1 MILNIFFLLLLIM
14 NSSNRNMTQVII
26 YRHFVAIVSVILI
39 SLSSSAQQARLFGRV
54 VDGDGQVIPGASL
67 SAVLVD
73 STAQSNAAIFR
84 LISDVDGNYSFLL
97 NPGEYS
103 VEARY
108 VGLTP
113 SQIKVGLE
121 AGGNVE
127 WNFVLFADDDVLD
140 IVVVSAGKFEQDLGE
155 VTVSMEVIKPKLIQ
169 DKNSNSIDEI
179 LQQTP
184 GVAIVDDEPQIRSGS
199 GYSFGAGSRVQ
210 ILMDD
215 IPMISG
221 DAGKPTWDFLPIE
234 NLSQVEVIKGASS
247 VLYGSSAL
255 SGAINMRTAFPGDK
269 PETQVTVFHGL
280 FSAPQTSEAK
290 YWSGMPMKTGGSFL
304 HKRKIG
310 NLDFVIGGYFLGS
323 DGHLG
328 PLRDS
333 ITGGF
338 KNGYNPFTAD
348 RYEAETRGRMNV
360 NLRYKSK
367 KVVGLS
373 YGVNTNWSLSNSL
386 STLIWG
392 NNTNDLYGAYE
403 GSATRTEQT
412 LGTVD
417 PFIVY
422 TPSSG
427 VKHSL
432 RGRWQTLDNK
442 NDNNQGN
449 FSDVFYGE
457 YQFQKTWNTSRI
469 KNLTTNIGAVS
480 TSTFSRG
487 ELYLGGNE
495 DGKNTATNQAAYFQ
509 VDKKWGKLNASGGVR
524 YEMFDINGS
533 KESKPVFR
541 AGLNYKLAK
550 ATYLRASYGQG
561 YRFPSIAEK
570 FIVTALG
577 AVKIYANPDLQS
589 ETSYNA
595 EIGIKQGF
603 KVGNFKGFADIAV
616 FQQEFKN
623 YIEFT
628 FGQWASVPTIENL
641 FGFGFKSINTGN
653 SRVRGAEISVMGEG
667 KIGPVKFELLGGYT
681 YTLPESLTPDL
692 VYARRND
699 LNSTEVTYA
708 NTSSDPTNN
717 ILKYRLQHLVR
728 FDLQGT
734 WRAWSLGGS
743 FRYNSRMQNIDNAF
757 EFLETTVPMFFNP
770 GIVQWREQHTSGDF
784 IIDSRLS
791 WKINEHHK
799 VALVVNNLL
808 NREYAIRPLAIE
820 EPRLTT
826 VQYIFNF

>member
-1 MILNIFFLLLLIM
+1 VLLNFFFLLLLIM
-14 NSSNRNMTQVII
+14 NSVSKNMTQVISFA
-26 YRHFVAIVSVILI
+26 RI
-39 SLSSSAQQARLFGRV
+39 SLIIALMSSALLSNAQKGLLHGRV
-54 VDGDGQVIPGASL
+54 VDAEGLSIPGAIIT
-67 SAVLVD
+67 AAKVD
-73 STAQSNAAIFR
+73 TLAESIALLNGTVCDS
-84 LISDVDGNYSFLL
+84 DGNYSIALDE
-97 NPGEYS
+97 GKYS
-103 VEARY
+103 VEAKY
-108 VGLTP
+108 AGFNT
-113 SQIKVGLE
+113 SQIVLKINA
-121 AGGNVE
+121 AGDIV
-127 WNFVLFADDDVLD
+127 WNFVLEPAEEVLG
-140 IVVVSAGKFEQDLGE
+140 IVVISAGKFEQDLGE

-280 FSAPQTSEAK
+280 FSTPKTSEAK

-328 PLRDS
+328 PQRDS
-333 ITGGF
+333 TAGAF
-338 KNGYNPFTAD
+338 TNGYNPFSAD

-367 KVVGLS
+367 KITGLS

-386 STLIWG
+386 STLIWE
-392 NNTNDLYGAYE
+392 NNTSGLYGAYQ

-422 TPSSG
+422 TPRNG
-427 VKHSL
+427 EKHSL

-449 FSDVFYGE
+449 FSDVFYAE
-457 YQFQKTWNTSRI
+457 YQYQKVWNTKRI
-469 KNLTTNIGAVS
+469 HDLTTNVGAVS
-480 TSTFSRG
+480 TNTFSRG
-487 ELYLGGNE
+487 QLYIGGNE
-495 DGKNTATNQAAYFQ
+495 DGKNTALNQAAYFQ
-509 VDKKWGKLNASGGVR
+509 IDKKWGKLNASGGVR

-550 ATYLRASYGQG
+550 ATYIRASYGQG

-577 AVKIYANPDLQS
+577 AVKIYANPDLKS

-595 EIGIKQGF
+595 EVGIKQGF
-603 KVGNFKGFADIAV
+603 KIGNFKGYADIAV

-653 SRVRGAEISVMGEG
+653 SRVRGAEFSVMGEG
-667 KIGPVKFELLGGYT
+667 KIGPVKLELLGGYT

-734 WRAWSLGGS
+734 WRAFSLGGS
-743 FRYNSRMQNIDNAF
+743 FRYNSHMQNIDNAF

-784 IIDSRLS
+784 IIDSRVA

-799 VALVVNNLL
+799 IAFVVNNLL
-808 NREYAIRPLAIE
+808 NREYAIRPLSIE
-820 EPRLTT
+820 EPRVST

>member
-1 MILNIFFLLLLIM
+1 M
-14 NSSNRNMTQVII
+14 NAALKNMTQVIFSH
-26 YRHFVAIVSVILI
+26 RFLMTILI
-39 SLSSSAQQARLFGRV
+39 MSCALLSNSQKGLLHGKV
-54 VDGDGQVIPGASL
+54 VDSEGEPIPGAII
-67 SAVLVD
+67 SAVMID
-73 STAQSNAAIFR
+73 STAKSNSEIIGTVCD
-84 LISDVDGNYSFLL
+84 LDGNYSVAL
-97 NPGEYS
+97 NEGEYNI
-103 VEARY
+103 EARF
-108 VGLTP
+108 VRFKT
-113 SQIKVGLE
+113 SQIVLKIN
-121 AGGNVE
+121 AGGDIV
-127 WNFVLFADDDVLD
+127 WNFVLDQDEEVLG
-140 IVVVSAGKFEQDLGE
+140 IVVISAGKFEQDLGE

-269 PETQVTVFHGL
+269 PETQVTFFHGV
-280 FSAPQTSEAK
+280 FSTPQTSEGK
-290 YWSGMPMKTGGSFL
+290 YWTGMPMKTGGSFL
-304 HKRKIG
+304 HKRKVG

-328 PLRDS
+328 PQRDT
-333 ITGGF
+333 ITGEF
-338 KNGYNPFTAD
+338 SNGYNPFTAD
-348 RYEAETRGRMNV
+348 RYEAETRGRMNI
-360 NLRYKSK
+360 NLRYRSK
-367 KVVGLS
+367 KIVGLS

-386 STLIWG
+386 STLIWE
-392 NNTNDLYGAYE
+392 NSTNGLYGAYQ

-417 PFIVY
+417 PFVVY
-422 TPSSG
+422 TPKEG

-432 RGRWQTLDNK
+432 RGRWQSLDNK

-457 YQFQKTWNTSRI
+457 YQFQRTWNTARI

-487 ELYLGGNE
+487 QLYIGGNE
-495 DGKNTATNQAAYFQ
+495 DGKNTATNRAAYLQ
-509 VDKKWGKLNASGGVR
+509 IDKKWGKLNASGGVR

-541 AGLNYKLAK
+541 AGLNYKVAK
-550 ATYLRASYGQG
+550 ATYIRASYGQG

-577 AVKIYANPDLQS
+577 AVKIYSNPDLQS

-595 EIGIKQGF
+595 EFGIKQGF
-603 KVGNFKGFADIAV
+603 KIGNFKGFADIAV

-628 FGQWASVPTIENL
+628 FGQWAAPTLSNL
-641 FGFGFKSINTGN
+641 LGFGFKSINTGK
-653 SRVRGAEISVMGEG
+653 SRVRGAEFSVMGEG
-667 KIGPVKFELLGGYT
+667 KIGPVKFEMLGGYT

-699 LNSTEVTYA
+699 LNSTEVTYT

-734 WRAWSLGGS
+734 WRSISLGGS
-743 FRYNSRMQNIDNAF
+743 FRYNSHMQNIDNAF
-757 EFLETTVPMFFNP
+757 EFLETTVPMFFDP
-770 GIVQWREQHTSGDF
+770 GIVAWRESHTVGDF
-784 IIDSRLS
+784 IFDSRIS
-791 WKINEHHK
+791 WKVNEHHK
-799 VALVVNNLL
+799 VAFVVNNVL
-808 NREYAIRPLAIE
+808 NREYAIRPLSIE
-820 EPRLTT
+820 EPRLST
-826 VQYIFNF
+826 VQYTFNF

>member
-1 MILNIFFLLLLIM
+1 MILNFFFLLLLIM
-14 NSSNRNMTQVII
+14 KASIKIMTYVIHSLRFLMI
-26 YRHFVAIVSVILI
+26 SVIMC
-39 SLSSSAQQARLFGRV
+39 SSFYLNAQMGILHGKV
-54 VDGDGQVIPGASL
+54 VDVEGNSIPGASIT
-67 SAVLVD
+67 AMFVD
-73 STAQSNAAIFR
+73 TVSQSTATIVRATCN
-84 LISDVDGNYSFLL
+84 LD
-97 NPGEYS
+97 GEYS
-103 VEARY
+103 MTLREGEHSVEAKF
-108 VGLTP
+108 VGFKTSKIVLKINA
-113 SQIKVGLE
+113 S
-121 AGGNVE
+121 GNLE
-127 WNFVLFADDDVLD
+127 WNFVLSSAEEELD

-155 VTVSMEVIKPKLIQ
+155 VTVSMEVIKPKLVQ
-169 DKNSNSIDEI
+169 DKNANSIDEI

-269 PETQVTVFHGL
+269 PETQVTVFHGF
-280 FSAPQTSEAK
+280 FSDPQTAEAK
-290 YWSGMPMKTGGSFL
+290 YWSGTPMKTGGSFL

-328 PLRDS
+328 PQKDS
-333 ITGGF
+333 LTGAF
-338 KNGYNPFTAD
+338 SSAYNPFTAD
-348 RYEAETRGRMNV
+348 RYEAETRGRMNI
-360 NLRYKSK
+360 NLRYRSK
-367 KVVGLS
+367 KVTGLS

-386 STLIWG
+386 STLIWE
-392 NNTNDLYGAYE
+392 NNTKGLYGAYQ

-417 PFIVY
+417 PFVIY
-422 TPSSG
+422 TPSEG

-432 RGRWQTLDNK
+432 RGRWQSLDNK

-449 FSDVFYGE
+449 FSDVFYAE
-457 YQFQKTWNTSRI
+457 YQFQKKWNTKHI
-469 KNLTTNIGAVS
+469 TDLTTNLGAV
-480 TSTFSRG
+480 TINTKSRG
-487 ELYLGGNE
+487 ELYIGGNE
-495 DGKNTATNQAAYFQ
+495 DGRNTASNQAVFFQ
-509 VDKKWGKLNASGGVR
+509 VDKKWGRLNASGGVR

-550 ATYLRASYGQG
+550 ATYLRGSYGQG

-577 AVKIYANPDLQS
+577 AVKIYSNPDLQS

-595 EIGIKQGF
+595 EFGIKQGF
-603 KVGNFKGFADIAV
+603 KIGKFKGFADIAI

-641 FGFGFKSINTGN
+641 FGFGFKSINTGK
-653 SRVRGAEISVMGEG
+653 SRVRGAEFSVMGEG
-667 KIGPVKFELLGGYT
+667 KIGPVKLELLGGYT
-681 YTLPESLTPDL
+681 YTLPESLTPNQ

-708 NTSSDPTNN
+708 NTSSDATNN

-743 FRYNSRMQNIDNAF
+743 FRYNSHMQNIDNAF

-770 GIVQWREQHTSGDF
+770 GIVQWREEHKQGDF
-784 IIDSRLS
+784 IIDARCA
-791 WKINEHHK
+791 WKVNEHHK

-808 NREYAIRPLAIE
+808 NREYAIRPLSIE

-826 VQYIFNF
+826 VQYTFNF

>member
-1 MILNIFFLLLLIM
+1 MKAAIKNL
-14 NSSNRNMTQVII
+14 TQVISNI
-26 YRHFVAIVSVILI
+26 RFLMIIMIMCLASLSNAQKGMLHGKVVDTEGVSV
-39 SLSSSAQQARLFGRV
+39 
-54 VDGDGQVIPGASL
+54 PGVQI

-73 STAQSNAAIFR
+73 TLAQSNAVAIR
-84 LISDVDGNYSFLL
+84 VACDLEGNYSLML
-97 NPGEYS
+97 EEGTYNI
-103 VEARY
+103 EAKY
-108 VGLTP
+108 LGFKS
-113 SQIKVGLE
+113 SQIVLKINSRGDIV
-121 AGGNVE
+121 
-127 WNFVLFADDDVLD
+127 WNFVLEPAEEVLG

-269 PETQVTVFHGL
+269 PETQVTVFHGM
-280 FSAPQTSEAK
+280 FSSPQTSEGK
-290 YWSGMPMKTGGSFL
+290 YWTGMSMKTGGSFL

-328 PLRDS
+328 PQRDTL
-333 ITGGF
+333 TGEF
-338 KNGYNPFTAD
+338 TKGYNPFTAD

-360 NLRYKSK
+360 NLRYRSK
-367 KVVGLS
+367 KISGLS
-373 YGVNTNWSLSNSL
+373 YGLNTNWSLSNSL
-386 STLIWG
+386 STLIWE
-392 NNTNDLYGAYE
+392 NNTTGLYGAYK

-422 TPSSG
+422 VPREG
-427 VKHSL
+427 EKHSL
-432 RGRWQTLDNK
+432 RGRWQSLDNK

-457 YQFQKTWNTSRI
+457 YQFQKTWNTERV
-469 KNLTTNIGAVS
+469 KHLTTNFGAVS

-487 ELYLGGNE
+487 QLYIGGNE
-495 DGKNTATNQAAYFQ
+495 DGKNTATNRAVFFQ

-533 KESKPVFR
+533 KEAKPVFR

-550 ATYLRASYGQG
+550 ATYIRASYGQG

-577 AVKIYANPDLQS
+577 AVKIYSNPDLQS

-595 EIGIKQGF
+595 EFGIKQGF
-603 KVGNFKGFADIAV
+603 KIGNFKGFADIAV

-628 FGQWASVPTIENL
+628 FGQWATPTLSNL
-641 FGFGFKSINTGN
+641 LGFGFKSINTGN
-653 SRVRGAEISVMGEG
+653 SRVRGAEFSVMGEG

-699 LNSTEVTYA
+699 LNSSEVTYA

-743 FRYNSRMQNIDNAF
+743 FRYNSHMQNIDNAF
-757 EFLETTVPMFFNP
+757 EFLETTVPMYFNP
-770 GIVQWREQHTSGDF
+770 GIVQWREQHTSGDY
-784 IIDSRLS
+784 IIDSRLA

-799 VALVVNNLL
+799 VSLVVNNLL
-808 NREYAIRPLAIE
+808 NREYAIRPLSIE
-820 EPRLTT
+820 EPRVTT
-826 VQYIFNF
+826 LQYVFNF